1 MTCTTQNFDNSFRGY
16 IRCDEKKASKEKYRD
31 VPSEQ
36 LRTLDRARILP
47 NYAGVLRKDA
57 ICIDIDNME
66 DANIVLGIVTE
77 TEMHCRVHRT
87 TKGMHFFFK
96 NTKLIGC
103 PTRVKLALGIEGD
116 IKNGKEKACYLVLK
130 LAGKER
136 EVIYDSLND
145 DHEYDELPCWL
156 RPVFCAAQF
165 KGMTEGDGRNDALY
179 KYIMY
184 LYNKPDP
191 FSETEIRETLYYINH
206 CIFAEPLT
214 DDELRV
220 ILRPESFTKCE
231 TDDAGEPVT
240 FNDDKGKLDIG
251 KLGDYLTNKYDM
263 CIMDECL
270 HRFEDA
276 EYVRLTDFEFEPIAA
291 VHVKGIS
298 NAGCRELLG
307 NITRNAPVKE
317 YASRDLIAFRN
328 GVYNLKTGEFSGV
341 SRELVFKNVI
351 PWDYDET
358 AFDANVDLAL
368 NRWAND
374 DPAVRDLLCELIGTC
389 MCRFVPIAKMFVL
402 YGEGLNGKSS
412 FVEILRD
419 LLGTDNCCEVDFNA
433 VNDDYNL
440 IDFYGKLANIREE
453 LSDEYIPDTGILKT
467 LSDGGRVK
475 ARAIYERP
483 ISFNNYATL
492 IGCTNSIPNVRDKS
506 FGIIRRFTI
515 IPFMADFSGSD
526 VSKDDFIRQIES
538 DMGMSYLIK
547 LGISA
552 IRRVI
557 ENNAYTLPAVVKQ
570 HITDWVKDNN
580 NVLQFLDYYPAELIL
595 GHFAD
600 EVFAEYTSYCGKREL
615 KRYSFRNFNAEIRKA
630 LNCRMERAYRPK
642 NYVPN
647 ANKSDAESGKTGVQ
661 VRALKF
667 VANEGTSD

>member
-1 MTCTTQNFDNSFRGY
+1 MTATQNFDNSFRGY

-66 DANIVLGIVTE
+66 DANTVLGIVTE
-77 TEMHCRVHRT
+77 TQLHCRVHKT

-130 LAGKER
+130 LAGTER
-136 EVIYDSLND
+136 EVIYDELNEN
-145 DHEYDELPCWL
+145 HEYDELPCWL
-156 RPVFCAAQF
+156 RPVFSPAQF
-165 KGMTEGDGRNDALY
+165 KGMREGDGRNDALY
-179 KYIMY
+179 KYILY

-191 FSETEIRETLYYINH
+191 FNEIEIKETLYYINH

-240 FNDDKGKLDIG
+240 FDDDNGKLDIC
-251 KLGDYLTNKYDM
+251 KLADYLINKYDM

-270 HRFEDA
+270 HKFEDA
-276 EYVRLTDFEFEPIAA
+276 EYVRLTDFEFERIAA
-291 VHVKGIS
+291 VHLKSITNKG
-298 NAGCRELLG
+298 CKELLG
-307 NITRNAPVKE
+307 NISRNAPIKK
-317 YASRDLIAFRN
+317 YAASDLIAFRN
-328 GVYNLKTGEFSGV
+328 GVYNLKTGEFSDI

-368 NRWAND
+368 NRWAAD
-374 DPAVRDLLCELIGTC
+374 DADVRTLLCELIGTC

-419 LLGTDNCCEVDFNA
+419 LLGTENCCEVDFNA

-467 LSDGGRVK
+467 LSDGGKVK

-492 IGCTNSIPNVRDKS
+492 IGCTNNIPNVRDKS

-515 IPFMADFSGSD
+515 IPFMADFSKGS
-526 VSKDDFIRQIES
+526 VLSKDEFIRQIET

-547 LGISA
+547 LGLNA

-557 ENNAYTLPAVVKQ
+557 ENNAYTLPAVVEK
-570 HITDWVKDNN
+570 HIAEWVKDNN
-580 NVLQFLDYYPAELIL
+580 NVLQFIDYYPKENIVDK
-595 GHFAD
+595 FTD
-600 EVFAEYTSYCGKREL
+600 EIYSEYKNYCSTGNIEP
-615 KRYSFRNFNAEIRKA
+615 YTIRKFVKEVCKA
-630 LNCRMERAYRPK
+630 LNCHTEQGYRGKRK
-642 NYVPN
+642 NDENNGRV
-647 ANKSDAESGKTGVQ
+647 TIQ
-661 VRALKF
+661 VRPYKF
-667 VANEGTSD
+667 VLNVETEGNES